1 MTQMKLYEY
10 LAKGVMAKFGIPVPR
25 GRAASTP
32 DEAAE
37 IAREV
42 GAPVAVKAQVLAG
55 GRGKAGG
62 IGFASDP
69 DEAREVAGRILEMEV
84 RGLKVEKVLV
94 EEKLRIDGELYLG
107 LIVEGS
113 RRAPIL
119 IASAKGGMEIE
130 EVPEK
135 DIFRKQLDV
144 RWGLMPFVARQVV
157 RKLGLEGGHASQV
170 ADIAVKLYRVFKE
183 CDAELTEINP
193 LVISGEKVIAA
204 DARLNV
210 DEDALYRH
218 PELPKTHEGTEIERR
233 VKEMGLA
240 YVQLDGDIAVMANG
254 AGMAMAT
261 LDVLQRYG
269 GRPANFLDAG
279 GGAAAEPMAKAIEI
293 LLSTRPSV
301 IFVNIFGGITRCDEV
316 AKALVQVKT
325 SRGIDVPVVT
335 RLVGT
340 NEEEG
345 INLLKQHGFEAFSS
359 MEQAAMKAVA
369 LAKSGR

>member
-1 MTQMKLYEY
+1 MKLYEY

-193 LVISGEKVIAA
+193 LVISGDKVIAA

>member
-193 LVISGEKVIAA
+193 LVISGDKVIAA